1 MLILG
6 IDTATPWGSLALAED
21 DELIFEVSLKVAK
34 GGGEYLIS
42 IMDRLFEKAGRRLE
56 ELNLIATGVGPGSYT
71 GIRVGLA
78 TVAGLA
84 EALGIPVFGISTLR
98 IIAEN
103 ARYTKKEVAVALDAR
118 RGEVYAAFYQYGA
131 TGVKEILAPQAIKAE
146 EFGEKLKGYAGV
158 ILCGDGGKRYR
169 PVFEQVPALEFAPE
183 RWDRPMAGLA
193 VDIARREWQGS
204 ETAQLRSLIPEY
216 LKRVE
221 AEIRLEE
228 KLGGANNSGANVCR
242 GPGGCTGN

>member
-42 IMDRLFEKAGRRLE
+42 IMDRLFEKAGRRLAD
-56 ELNLIATGVGPGSYT
+56 LTLIATGVGPGSYT

-84 EALGIPVFGISTLR
+84 EALAIPVFGINTLR
-98 IIAEN
+98 IVAEN
-103 ARYTKKEVAVALDAR
+103 ARYNKKGVAVALDAR
-118 RGEVYAAFYQYGA
+118 RGEVYGAFYQCETA
-131 TGVKEILAPQAIKAE
+131 GVKEILTPQAIKAE
-146 EFGEKLKGYAGV
+146 QFAVNLKGYEGV

-169 PVFEQVPALEFAPE
+169 DVFERVTGLEIAPE
-183 RWDRPMAGLA
+183 RWDRPLAGLA
-193 VDIARREWQGS
+193 IEVARQEWRGP
-204 ETAQLRSLIPEY
+204 ETAELRSLIPEY
-216 LKRVE
+216 LKKVE

-228 KLGGANNSGANVCR
+228 KLGGANSSGANVCR